1 MSRAASIYP
10 EITMMNTSISDTE
23 RARLERLLGP
33 ADASTP
39 DELRWTNARLR
50 EVATAGGGAYDPS
63 CHEQVVYHHDAAS
76 GLRAIVA
83 VHSTVLGPSLGGA
96 RWYPYA
102 SEEDALRDVLRLSAA
117 MTAKAAVAGLDLGG
131 GKAAVIGDGAVKTPA
146 QLAAYA
152 RLLDRIEGR
161 YITTTDVGTTTAD
174 LDALC
179 ELTSH
184 VAGASAAHGGSGDTS
199 ELTATTV
206 MHGMRAAL
214 RVAFDD
220 ESLAGRRVVVVGVGK
235 VGSRVARAAAAGGAS
250 LAIADVWREGAEAL
264 AAELGADLLEVDAA
278 YREPCDV
285 LSPNALGGVLSPD
298 SIPSL
303 RCRIV
308 CGAAN
313 NQLLHDPE
321 DAALLAA
328 RGILYAPDYVVNN
341 GGLINVAVEREG
353 CDAAR
358 AHALADGVY
367 ATTLEIFETAQR
379 LQISTADAALQRV
392 EGRLAAARAA

>member
-1 MSRAASIYP
+1 MA
-10 EITMMNTSISDTE
+10 NTPIPDTQ

-39 DELRWTNARLR
+39 HELRWTNVRLR
-50 EVATAGGGAYDPS
+50 DAAATVSSGGAYDPT
-63 CHEQVVYHHDAAS
+63 CHEQVVYHHDPAS

-83 VHSTVLGPSLGGA
+83 VHSTLLGPSLGGT
-96 RWYPYA
+96 RWYPYDTD
-102 SEEDALRDVLRLSAA
+102 EEALRDVLRLSAA

-131 GKAAVIGDGAVKTPA
+131 GKATVIGDGNAKTPA

-152 RLLDRIEGR
+152 RLIDGLEGR

-179 ELTSH
+179 ELTSY
-184 VAGASAAHGGSGDTS
+184 VAGASPAHGGSGDTS
-199 ELTATTV
+199 ELTAATV
-206 MHGMRAAL
+206 MQGMSAAL
-214 RVAFDD
+214 RVARGDA
-220 ESLAGRRVVVVGVGK
+220 SLAGRRIVVVGVGK
-235 VGSRVARAAAAGGAS
+235 VGSRVARAAAAGGAR
-250 LAIADVWREGAEAL
+250 LAVADVWRQGAEAL

-285 LSPNALGGVLSPD
+285 LSPNALGGVLNAE
-298 SIPSL
+298 SIPGL
-303 RCRIV
+303 RCRVV

-328 RGILYAPDYVVNN
+328 RDILYAPDYVVNA
-341 GGLINVAVEREG
+341 GGLINVADERARY
-353 CDAAR
+353 DPTR
-358 AHALADGVY
+358 AHAMADRAY
-367 ATTLEIFETAQR
+367 ARTLEIFETAQR
-379 LQISTADAALQRV
+379 LHISTAEAALQRV
-392 EGRLAAARAA
+392 EERLAAAHAA